1 MSTLTILNEIPLYST
16 QTEAIAWASSRNL
29 TGFHTHE
36 YNGVTGYMGGAT
48 HIEAISLNVNIEIPT
63 ATPQTQTNTGT
74 NINQNSG
81 Y

>member
-1 MSTLTILNEIPLYST
+1 MSILTILNEIPLYST

-29 TGFHTHE
+29 TGLHTHK
-36 YNGVTGYMGGAT
+36 YNGVTGYMGGST
-48 HIEAISLNVNIEIPT
+48 HIQAISSNFNITSEPET
-63 ATPQTQTNTGT
+63 LQTQTNTET